1 MPKIAPRRRRTTLLV
16 WLILVLSAGASAQQ
30 APAAPQPLPP
40 PPQQQPQAVPGPTPP
55 KPATLAEMVAEG
67 SAVVRKGEG
76 TSRSVRRMLD
86 QARKQADIIR
96 VTCLNDKLTQINA
109 NLKTAQARLG
119 ALREAV
125 DPDRQAHEHTVLSVV
140 GQKLQVLDREAQQ
153 CVGQGMYDTGETK
166 VITEIEEDSL
176 LPFEENPSSP
186 PVLLPPSLP
195 TIPPPATGDQ

>member
-1 MPKIAPRRRRTTLLV
+1 
-16 WLILVLSAGASAQQ
+16 
-30 APAAPQPLPP
+30 
-40 PPQQQPQAVPGPTPP
+40 
-55 KPATLAEMVAEG
+55 MVAEG
-67 SAVVRKGEG
+67 SSVVRKGEG
-76 TSRSVRRMLD
+76 TSRSVRRLLD

-153 CVGQGMYDTGETK
+153 CIGQGMYDTGETK
-166 VITEIEEDSL
+166 VITEIDEDSL
-176 LPFEENPSSP
+176 NPFEEDPSSP
-186 PVLLPPSLP
+186 PVLLPPTLP
-195 TIPPPATGDQ
+195 TLLPPATGDQ

>member
-1 MPKIAPRRRRTTLLV
+1 M
-16 WLILVLSAGASAQQ
+16 
-30 APAAPQPLPP
+30 
-40 PPQQQPQAVPGPTPP
+40 P
-55 KPATLAEMVAEG
+55 KPATLGEMVNEG
-67 SAVVRKGEG
+67 AAVVRKGE
-76 TSRSVRRMLD
+76 TSSRSVRRMLD
-86 QARKQADIIR
+86 AARKQADIIR

-109 NLKTAQARLG
+109 NLKTAQARLS

-153 CVGQGMYDTGETK
+153 CVGQGMYDTGATK
-166 VITEIEEDSL
+166 VITEIDEDSL

>member
-1 MPKIAPRRRRTTLLV
+1 
-16 WLILVLSAGASAQQ
+16 
-30 APAAPQPLPP
+30 
-40 PPQQQPQAVPGPTPP
+40 
-55 KPATLAEMVAEG
+55 
-67 SAVVRKGEG
+67 
-76 TSRSVRRMLD
+76 MLE

-109 NLKTAQARLG
+109 NLKTAQARLT

-166 VITEIEEDSL
+166 VITEIEDTS
-176 LPFEENPSSP
+176 PFEDNPSVP
-186 PVLLPPSLP
+186 PVLLPPSVP
-195 TIPPPATGDQ
+195 AIPPPATGDQ